1 MTFMHKL
8 SARLARMWPQGLAFL
23 LPQLPQVVDS
33 RHLVE
38 GTCLALLVA
47 LWRARR
53 RALAIKLMSLESGDL
68 RRCHHMTLPNGRR
81 LRDRHPCR
89 DFRVPHTRLRLRV
102 ALLIVRKIP

>member
-1 MTFMHKL
+1 MTFTHKL

-23 LPQLPQVVDS
+23 LDS

-38 GTCLALLVA
+38 GICLALLVA

-53 RALAIKLMSLESGDL
+53 RALAIKWMSLESGDL
-68 RRCHHMTLPNGRR
+68 RRCHHITLPNGRR

-89 DFRVPHTRLRLRV
+89 DFRVPRTRLRLRV
-102 ALLIVRKIP
+102 ALLMVRKIP